1 MRFFL
6 PGLFGVVLL
15 LSGFSLAQAQQEKA
29 VPTLALLPFSAE
41 QAGSYAYLEEAIRQ
55 MLIARLANR
64 DDVDISARAISK
76 RQAGE
81 VQALLG
87 RDERQ
92 QAAQLIPVDWLATGE
107 IVALQQGLRV
117 NLVLVPLQAAGERQ
131 PLGFTATDIDTIVP
145 AVAQLAETVAEHLQP
160 RQETAEV
167 GPQPSAAADDG
178 FGAFQTPHPERS
190 FKKGLY
196 SGSALTGDGDDRFQS
211 RGVRRSSPL
220 PIDVETMTSGDLDG
234 DGIDDLV
241 VASRSQIRV
250 FHFSDE
256 RFQQVASYD
265 FPPVIKIHVIN
276 IGKPDQSDL
285 PHLFVSANNGWKAA
299 SAILGWDGSATLQ
312 PLQQNLDWYI
322 RPISWP
328 GRGEI
333 LAGQQASRDEGLR
346 YLASGVFRL
355 SMDRHS
361 GQLTSTE
368 RLPLPADTNL
378 FDFAVA
384 DFNGDGSNETAVIDE
399 RHRLLVYDETRSL
412 VWVSS
417 ATYGGSLR
425 HFGPILTETTADD
438 TAMNSTDEE
447 GMRRLVYIP
456 GRLDVKDITGD
467 GVAELIIVT
476 NEVDPVSKYLPNI
489 RSYDGGSVACL
500 GWRGAGLT
508 ELWRTSHIAGYVA
521 DYVFAGSSEAATP
534 STVDAISR
542 LYVAQL
548 PDKALWRRFLP
559 GGDNSRILAY
569 EMRVAPQ

>member
-1 MRFFL
+1 MRSIL
-6 PGLFGVVLL
+6 AGLLGVVLL
-15 LSGFSLAQAQQEKA
+15 LSGSSLAQAQQEKA
-29 VPTLALLPFSAE
+29 VSTLALLPFSAE

-64 DDVDISARAISK
+64 DDVDISDRAISE

-81 VQALLG
+81 LQALLE

-92 QAAQLIPVDWLATGE
+92 QATQLVPVDWLATGE
-107 IVALQQGLRV
+107 IVAVQQGLRV

-131 PLGFTATDIDTIVP
+131 SLGFTATDVDTIVP
-145 AVAQLAETVAEHLQP
+145 AVTQLAETVAQHLQP
-160 RQETAEV
+160 RQETDEV

-196 SGSALTGDGDDRFQS
+196 SGSAITVDGDDRFQS

-241 VASRSQIRV
+241 VASRSQIRI
-250 FHFSDE
+250 FHFADE

-276 IGKPDQSDL
+276 IGAPDQGGR

-299 SAILGWDGSATLQ
+299 SAILGWDGSTTLQ

-322 RPISWP
+322 RPIRWP
-328 GRGEI
+328 GRGQI
-333 LAGQQASRDEGLR
+333 LAGQQASRDEAQR
-346 YLASGVFRL
+346 YLLPGVFQL
-355 SMDRHS
+355 SMDRQN

-368 RLPLPADTNL
+368 RLPLPDDTNL

-425 HFGPILTETTADD
+425 HFGPILAETADD
-438 TAMNSTDEE
+438 TAMNSIDEE

-521 DYVFAGSSEAATP
+521 DYVFAGSLEAADG
-534 STVDAISR
+534 DAISR

-569 EMRVAPQ
+569 EMRVATQ